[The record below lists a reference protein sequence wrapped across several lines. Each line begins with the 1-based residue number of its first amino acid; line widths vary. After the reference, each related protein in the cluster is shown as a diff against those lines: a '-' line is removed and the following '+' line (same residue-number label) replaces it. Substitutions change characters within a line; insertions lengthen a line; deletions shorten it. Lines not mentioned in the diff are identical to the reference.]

1 MAEPPQHDANRDDAD
16 ADTSA
21 PSEPTP
27 RPEEQPPAPAQRERA
42 RHDASEFNGTPSGP
56 LARFLAVVEWLGN
69 LLPHPVTLFALFALG
84 VVLVSGVASWSGL
97 AVDDPRALSQNATLA
112 VDAIDGTEL
121 TLRNNDG
128 NPLAFTVL
136 SDTEDRLDALDR
148 AMLTVEDVDD
158 DRVTFV
164 SVEGATLTARQHG
177 PAQLTVNNLMTGDGV
192 RWISTNL
199 VTNFTNFVPLGTV
212 LVALLGVGVAERSGL
227 LTAAVRALILGAPKN
242 LVTAVVV
249 LAGVLSNTASEM
261 GYVVL
266 IPLAMAVYHS
276 LGRHPLAGMAAAFAG
291 VSGGYSANLLIGTVD
306 PLLAGI
312 TTEAAQLID
321 PEYVVFPTAN
331 WFFMITSTFLITFLG
346 WLVTAKVV
354 EPRLGAYDENDAS
367 EDLEEPAAMEPLR
380 SDERRGLALAG
391 LSALLV
397 SLGIVVVAGPA
408 TLAPIMDWLP
418 GFGVLRNP
426 DQAATGPAVFAP
438 LLNSVVT
445 IILVFFVVPG
455 FVYGRTVGSMKDDRD
470 IIDAM
475 AGAMRSM
482 GLYIVLVFFAAQFV
496 AFFGY
501 SGLGRILAV
510 LGADALVA
518 MRLDNPL
525 VFLPF
530 ILMCCF
536 VNLMLGSASAQ
547 WAVTAPIFVPM
558 LMTIGYSPE
567 VIQAA
572 YRIGD
577 STTNIITPMMS
588 YFGLILAVATKY
600 KRDLGIGTMIAT
612 MLPYSIAFLLGW
624 TILFYG
630 YVFLFGLPVG
640 PGAPTL
646 YPAP

>member
-1 MAEPPQHDANRDDAD
+1 MTAMDHASGDRPESR
-16 ADTSA
+16 
-21 PSEPTP
+21 P
-27 RPEEQPPAPAQRERA
+27 RPEEQPPAPSEASGAVQQSDGQPPRGAIA
-42 RHDASEFNGTPSGP
+42 RLLN
-56 LARFLAVVEWLGN
+56 VVEWLGN
-69 LLPHPVTLFALFALG
+69 LLPHPVTLFALFALA
-84 VVLVSGVASWSGL
+84 VVIISGITAWAGL
-97 AVDDPRALSQNATLA
+97 SVHDPRPGHEGE
-112 VDAIDGTEL
+112 I
-121 TLRNNDG
+121 
-128 NPLAFTVL
+128 
-136 SDTEDRLDALDR
+136 
-148 AMLTVEDVDD
+148 
-158 DRVTFV
+158 FV
-164 SVEGATLTARQHG
+164 VRS
-177 PAQLTVNNLMTGDGV
+177 LMTGEGI
-192 RWISTNL
+192 RWISQNL
-199 VTNFTNFVPLGTV
+199 VTNFTGFVPLGTV

-227 LTAAVRALILGAPKN
+227 LTAAVRALVLGAPKN
-242 LVTAVVV
+242 LVTLVVV
-249 LAGVLSNTASEM
+249 FAGVLSNTASEM

-266 IPLAMAVYHS
+266 IPLAMAIYHS

-312 TTEAAQLID
+312 TEEAAQLID
-321 PEYVVFPTAN
+321 PGYEVHPAVN
-331 WFFMITSTFLITFLG
+331 WYFMMASTFMITGLG
-346 WLVTAKVV
+346 WFVTAKLI
-354 EPRLGAYDENDAS
+354 EPRLGPYSDSEAS
-367 EDLEEPAAMEPLR
+367 EDLEERAAMEPVSR
-380 SDERRGLALAG
+380 IERRGLLLAG

-397 SLGIVVVAGPA
+397 ALGIVVVAGPA
-408 TLAPIMDWLP
+408 LPGSQLVSWLP
-418 GFGVLRNP
+418 GWGVLRNP
-426 DQAATGPAVFAP
+426 DPAATGPEALRP
-438 LLNSVVT
+438 LLRSVVT
-445 IILVFFVVPG
+445 IILIFFVVPG
-455 FVYGRTVGSMKDDRD
+455 FVYGRVVGTMRNDRD

-496 AFFGY
+496 AFFGH
-501 SGLGRILAV
+501 SGLGQILAV

-518 MRLDNPL
+518 MNLDNPL
-525 VFLPF
+525 VFIPF

-624 TILFYG
+624 TLLFYLW
-630 YVFLFGLPVG
+630 VFLLGLPVG
-640 PGAPTL
+640 PGAPTH
-646 YPAP
+646 YTPGG